1 MQTLLKYGAVIV
13 ISIALGSLPVSATP
27 ATAPLGVIVTAQGPN
42 GLDLT
47 STGSTVYEG
56 DRLETSDSGT
66 LRARLGGA
74 QLILSKGT
82 AAQVH
87 GLGSGFSASL
97 LRGTVVAYSA
107 QGESFRVLANGAV
120 IRPVNSQPAVAQ
132 ITWLSP
138 NQLLLTSRRGTLE
151 IAMGDEVKT
160 IEEGA
165 SYRIETEAE
174 AEPQGPGSGQPS
186 HTARNRF
193 LVIAVLG
200 AAAGVGIGAWRASIS
215 PDAP

>member
-1 MQTLLKYGAVIV
+1 MEDSVQTLLKYGAVIV
-13 ISIALGSLPVSATP
+13 MSIALGGLPVSATP

-56 DRLETSDSGT
+56 DRLETGGNGT

-74 QLILSKGT
+74 QLFLSKGT
-82 AAQVH
+82 TAQVH

-97 LRGTVVAYSA
+97 LRGTVVASSA
-107 QGESFRVLANGAV
+107 QGESFRVLANGAA
-120 IRPVNSQPAVAQ
+120 IRPADSQPAVAQ
-132 ITWLSP
+132 VTWLSP
-138 NQLLLTSRRGTLE
+138 HQLLLTSRRGTLE
-151 IAMGDEVKT
+151 ISMGDEVKT

-165 SYRIETEAE
+165 SYRMEIEAE
-174 AEPQGPGSGQPS
+174 ADPQQPS
-186 HTARNRF
+186 HMARNRF

-200 AAAGVGIGAWRASIS
+200 VSAAVGIGVWRASIS
-215 PDAP
+215 SDVP